1 MNPAQSELN
10 FDDERRII
18 EGKIEKAFKRFH
30 ENNPHVYDQLVVMSK
45 RLKSVGHKRY
55 GIAGLFEMLRYNHAI
70 STSGDKFKLSNNY
83 RALYSRAIMK
93 DHPELDG
100 FFKIKQRRS

>member
-1 MNPAQSELN
+1 MTNQSELD
-10 FDDERRII
+10 FSDERRVI

-30 ENNPHVYDQLVVMSK
+30 QKNPHVYTQLTDMSR
-45 RLKSVGHKRY
+45 RLKNVGHKRY

-70 STSGDKFKLSNNY
+70 STSGDKFKLCNNY
-83 RALYSRAIMK
+83 RALYARLIMH
-93 DHPELDG
+93 DFPELEG